1 MKVMHLLPSLSSGG
15 VEQVVLELCEGLCA
29 AGVACTVVS
38 AGGPMVSAVEATGAH
53 HICRPIGRKSL
64 LTLLQVSGMA
74 RLIREQRPDI
84 LHLHSRVPAWVGY
97 LACKRLRPEERPAVV
112 TSFHGF
118 HSVNAYSAIMAKG
131 DKVVAVSN
139 CMKEHILTHYPR
151 TEESAICVIPNSVDT
166 TLNHPDYRP
175 SDSWWQQWKAD
186 YPELEG
192 KFTLCLPGRIT
203 RLKGATHLIPLLR
216 ELRRRD
222 IPAHAVV
229 VGETKKGKEAY
240 REELVQAFAAAGLA
254 DAVTWTG
261 HRRDLRDV
269 LAACDVTLSLTL
281 QPESFGKTTL
291 EALALGRPVAGYE
304 HGGVGE
310 QLAVFLPEGRIPTG
324 DPLAMAERL
333 AQWHTQC
340 PSPRLPVPAPYRRE
354 DMIGAHLE
362 LYSLLSRRSADT
374 GRH

>member
-15 VEQVVLELCEGLCA
+15 VEQVVLELCQGLCA
-29 AGVACTVVS
+29 AGVSCTVVS
-38 AGGPMVSAVEATGAH
+38 AGGAMVEAIEAAGAR
-53 HICRPIGRKSL
+53 HICRPIGRKRLS
-64 LTLLQVSGMA
+64 TLLQVRRMA
-74 RLIREQRPDI
+74 ALIREEQPDI

-97 LACKRLRPEERPAVV
+97 LACKLLKKPGERPAVI

-118 HSVNAYSAIMAKG
+118 HSVNAYSGIMAKG
-131 DKVVAVSN
+131 DKVIAVSN
-139 CMKEHILTHYPR
+139 CMREHILTCYPR
-151 TEESAICVIPNSVDT
+151 TEEKAICVIPNSVDT
-166 TLNHPDYRP
+166 EQNRPDYQP
-175 SDSWWQQWKAD
+175 SEAWWKQWRQD

-192 KFTLCLPGRIT
+192 KYTLCLPGRIT

-216 ELRRRD
+216 KLRERG
-222 IPAHAVV
+222 IPAHAVI

-240 REELVQAFAAAGLA
+240 RDELKQAFTEAGLA

-269 LAACDVTLSLTL
+269 LVACDVTLSLTL

-310 QLAVFLPEGRIPTG
+310 QLKVFLPKGRVPTG
-324 DPLAMAERL
+324 DPHAMADL
-333 AQWHTQC
+333 LTTWYTQR
-340 PSPRLPVPAPYRRE
+340 PMPKLPVPAPYRRQ
-354 DMIGAHLE
+354 DMIGAHLD
-362 LYSLLSRRSADT
+362 LYRALRPEA
-374 GRH
+374 